1 MILADQVALITGAGR
16 GIGRAIA
23 EQFAKEGAKIAIV
36 ELRGEDANAAADQI
50 KADGGEALG
59 FEGDVTNYERATQVV
74 DELLQQWG
82 KIDILVNNAGVIRD
96 KLLMAM
102 EPEDWRI
109 VLDVNTCGAFN
120 YTRAVIPHM
129 VRARRGCI
137 INISSVSATFGGR
150 GQVNYAAS
158 KGAIN
163 SFTRSLASEVAKR
176 GVRVNAIAPGMIET
190 EMSKAVRS
198 SWGDEILKTIPLKR
212 FGKPEDIA
220 AVALFLA
227 SPAASYVTGQVIA
240 VDGGISTG
248 GFG

>member
-1 MILADQVALITGAGR
+1 MILADQVAIVTGSAR

-23 EQFAKEGAKIAIV
+23 ELFAKEGAKVAIV
-36 ELRGEDANAAADQI
+36 DLRKEDADATAAEI
-50 KADGGEALG
+50 KNNGGEAAG
-59 FEGDVTNYERATQVV
+59 FQADVRDYAQAERVV
-74 DELLQQWG
+74 EEVLQQWE
-82 KIDILVNNAGVIRD
+82 KVDILVNNAGVIRD

-109 VLDVNTCGAFN
+109 VIDTNAGGTFN
-120 YTRAVIPHM
+120 FTRAVIPHM

-137 INISSVSATFGGR
+137 INLSSVAATFGGR
-150 GQVNYAAS
+150 GQVNYSAS
-158 KGAIN
+158 KGAVS
-163 SFTRSLASEVAKR
+163 SFTRSLAAEVAKR

-198 SWGDEILKTIPLKR
+198 SWGEEILKTIPMR
-212 FGKPEDIA
+212 RYGKPEDIA

-227 SPAASYVTGQVIA
+227 SPAASYITGQVIT

>member
-1 MILADQVALITGAGR
+1 DLRRDD
-16 GIGRAIA
+16 A
-23 EQFAKEGAKIAIV
+23 EATV
-36 ELRGEDANAAADQI
+36 EQI
-50 KADGGEALG
+50 KTGGGEAVA
-59 FEGDVTNYERATQVV
+59 FEADVRDYDRAVQVV
-74 DELLQQWG
+74 EELIKQWG
-82 KIDILVNNAGVIRD
+82 SVDILVNNAGVIRD

-109 VLDVNTCGAFN
+109 VIDINAVGAFN
-120 YTRAVIPHM
+120 FTRAVIPHM

-150 GQVNYAAS
+150 GQVNYSAS
-158 KGAIN
+158 KGAVN

-198 SWGDEILKTIPLKR
+198 SWGEEILKTIPLKR